1 MRTVKLGIRPP
12 IKRADMRQLGHKAI
26 GVMFWTVLVVLWILL
41 IRSHKAGGHNI
52 AYSVQYVGMIAGAVL
67 AVTLWWIRHNTRIYR
82 RKGPRTGRP
91 EIAPRTDEDRLGRPI
106 RWQTEGGADGARDAG
121 HIVVVLDGAAKVYLQ
136 AT

>member
-1 MRTVKLGIRPP
+1 VSAVKPATGRP
-12 IKRADMRQLGHKAI
+12 INRDDMRQLAHKAI
-26 GVMFWTVLVVLWILL
+26 GVVFWTLVVVLWILL
-41 IRSHKAGGHNI
+41 IRDHKAGGRNI
-52 AYSVQYVGMIAGAVL
+52 AYSVQYLAMIGGAVL

-136 AT
+136 AS

>member
-1 MRTVKLGIRPP
+1 MVKLRTGRP
-12 IKRADMRQLGHKAI
+12 INRGDMRQLAHKAI
-26 GVMFWTVLVVLWILL
+26 GVVFWTLVIVLWILL
-41 IRSHKAGGHNI
+41 IRDHKAGGRNV

-106 RWQTEGGADGARDAG
+106 RWQTEGGADGARDVG
-121 HIVVVLDGAAKVYLQ
+121 HLRIELDGAAKVYLQ
-136 AT
+136 AG